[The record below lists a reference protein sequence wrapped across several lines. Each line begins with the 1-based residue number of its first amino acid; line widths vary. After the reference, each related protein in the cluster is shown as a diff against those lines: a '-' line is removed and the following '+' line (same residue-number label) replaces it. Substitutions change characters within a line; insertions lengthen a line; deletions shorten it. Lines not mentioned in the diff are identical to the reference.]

1 MQKFRQYNLILG
13 WGVFLVSLIVYL
25 LTLEPTASFW
35 DCGEFIATAFKMEVG
50 HPPGAPFFMVLGRFF
65 SLFAGGDVTKVAV
78 AVNVLSALTAAFTI
92 LFLFWTIT
100 HLVKKFFATEESTSP
115 VAFITI
121 FGSALVGSLAYT
133 FSDSFWFSAVEAE
146 VYSTSSLFTA
156 VVFWAILKWEN
167 IADEPGANRWIILIA
182 YLMGLSIGVHLLN
195 LLAIP
200 ALIFVYYFR
209 KFKPSTKGIIGALV
223 VSVAILGIVNYMLI
237 PGLTSIAAKF
247 ELVFVNGMHMPFN
260 TGVLVY
266 ALLLFG
272 GLIFGIYYTHH
283 KRNVLWNTI
292 LLSLFVIVIGYSS
305 YAIIVIRSAANT
317 PLDESNPDTV
327 FSLLDYLN
335 REQYGDNPLVY
346 GAFFNSRPTG
356 FDEGKP
362 SYYKGEEEYY
372 PVNKNREYKYGKD
385 SKGFFPRMWSTQAR
399 HANEYIYWAKMD
411 ESKLYDVRRDEQGNP
426 IMNQTGGY
434 SYDRSKPI
442 AIPTFG
448 ENMRF
453 FFRYQIGYMYLRY
466 FMWNFA
472 GRQNDI
478 QGHGELT
485 KGNWI
490 SGIKFIDQ
498 ARLGPQ
504 NHQPASIVDNKA
516 HNKYYMLPLLLGLV
530 GAYFHYKKHNK
541 DFWVVALLFVL
552 TGLAILVYL
561 NQYPIQPRERDYAY
575 AGSFYAFAIWVGI
588 GVAGLIDR
596 VLKNKKTVVTAGV
609 LVVASLILVPGIM
622 AKENWDDHDRSHRF
636 TAPAFARNFLNS
648 CLPGGIMFTNGDNDT
663 FPLWY
668 IQEVEGVRTDVR
680 IVNLSYLTADWYIE
694 QMKQTFY
701 DSEALPIS
709 WTKEKYIQGK
719 RDYAYLVE
727 TAGVLIKEK
736 YDVNR
741 AKYEPEVR
749 DIYSNLLEILE
760 SSLLPSNHATDYQ
773 AILALEDHMDP
784 LRLFGY
790 MRTFNSKDI
799 AERINL
805 DAEAMKA
812 ETARMEQMIKRI
824 DADFAPLKEA
834 MAFLMTEDPR
844 FRQAQG
850 QAQYF
855 IPAKKFVIP
864 SDSASGPDW
873 LVPDELE
880 GERVDQVRFSLT
892 ESVLYKN
899 LLTVMELF
907 GTNNWERPIYYSTTV
922 SSENYLNLE
931 DYMVREGLALRVAPV
946 KYANSNYLG
955 KVLTGD
961 MYSKLMNDF
970 DWGGIDTPGIYLDEN
985 NLRMTIHYRYAF
997 AVLSGALRDEG
1008 KLDSAK
1014 AVLDECVQHMPEEN
1028 VPYNAGITPIIQGY
1042 FSVGDTATAM
1052 AMVEKYEQKLESEL
1066 DYYNV
1071 LSKSKKFRFVKT
1083 GNDYLGA
1090 VRDIN
1095 ALRSMCLGFGETDA
1109 ARRLEEELT
1118 TYGQDYDRL
1127 FR

>member
-1 MQKFRQYNLILG
+1 MEKFRQYNLILG
-13 WGVFLVSLIVYL
+13 WGVFLVSLVVYL
-25 LTLEPTASFW
+25 LTMEPTASFW
-35 DCGEFIATAFKMEVG
+35 DCGEFIATAYKMEVG

-65 SLFAGGDVTKVAV
+65 TLFAGGDVTKVALTM
-78 AVNVLSALTAAFTI
+78 NVLSAMASAFTI
-92 LFLFWTIT
+92 LFLFWTLT
-100 HLVKKFFATEESTSP
+100 HLVRKFYTPEDSKTPSAL
-115 VAFITI
+115 VTI
-121 FGSALVGSLAYT
+121 FGSALVGALAYT

-156 VVFWAILKWEN
+156 IVFWAILKWEN
-167 IADEPGANRWIILIA
+167 NADEPGANRWIILIA

-200 ALIFVYYFR
+200 ALILVYYFK
-209 KFKPSTKGIIGALV
+209 KFEPSAKGIIGALA
-223 VSVAILGIVNYMLI
+223 VSVGILGVINYMLL
-237 PGLTSIAAKF
+237 PGLTAIATKF
-247 ELVFVNGMHMPFN
+247 ELVFVNGMNLPFN
-260 TGVLVY
+260 TGTLIY
-266 ALLLFG
+266 AILLFG
-272 GLIFGIYYTHH
+272 GIIFGIYYTHN
-283 KRNVLWNTI
+283 KGRVLWNTI
-292 LLSLFVIVIGYSS
+292 LLSLFVVVIGYSS
-305 YAIIVIRSAANT
+305 YAIIVIRSSANT

-346 GAFFNSRPTG
+346 GAFFNSRPTSVE
-356 FDEGKP
+356 DGKP
-362 SYYKGEEEYY
+362 SYYRGEDEYY
-372 PVNKNREYKYGKD
+372 SVNKNREYKYD
-385 SKGFFPRMWSTQAR
+385 SESKGVFPRMWSTQAR

-426 IMNQTGGY
+426 VMNQTGGY
-434 SYDRSKPI
+434 SYDRAAPI

-448 ENMRF
+448 ENLRF

-472 GRQNDI
+472 GKQNDI

-485 KGNWI
+485 KGNWV
-490 SGIKFIDQ
+490 SGINFIDQ

-504 NHQPASIVDNKA
+504 KNQPASMTDNKA
-516 HNKYYMLPLLLGLV
+516 NNKYYMLPLLLGLI

-541 DFWVVALLFVL
+541 DFWIIGLLFVL

-575 AGSFYAFAIWVGI
+575 SGSFYAFAIWVGI
-588 GVAGLIDR
+588 GVAGLIEWASKR
-596 VLKNKKTVVTAGV
+596 KRTVVTAGALV
-609 LVVASLILVPGIM
+609 LVTLILVPGMM
-622 AKENWDDHDRSHRF
+622 AKENWDDHDRSGRY

-648 CLPGGIMFTNGDNDT
+648 CLPDGIMFTNGDNDT

-701 DSEALPIS
+701 DSESLPIS
-709 WTKEKYIQGK
+709 WTKEQFVQGK

-736 YDVNR
+736 YEVNR
-741 AKYEPEVR
+741 QKYEVEVR
-749 DIYSNLLEILE
+749 DIYDNVLETLE
-760 SSLLPSNHATDYQ
+760 ASLLPVNHTKDYN
-773 AILALEDHMDP
+773 AILALNNNMDP

-790 MRTFNSKDI
+790 MRTFNSQDVS
-799 AERINL
+799 ERIQV
-805 DAEAMKA
+805 DKEAMQR
-812 ETARMEQMIKRI
+812 ETTRMEQMIKVI
-824 DADFAPLKEA
+824 DADFAPLKES

-844 FRQAQG
+844 FRQG
-850 QAQYF
+850 QYF
-855 IPAKKFVIP
+855 IPARKFVIP
-864 SDSASGPDW
+864 ADSAAVPDW
-873 LVPDELE
+873 LVPE
-880 GERVDQVRFSLT
+880 GFEENRVDQVSFTLT
-892 ESVLYKN
+892 ENVLYKN

-907 GTNNWERPIYYSTTV
+907 GNNNWERPIYFSTTV

-931 DYMVREGLALRVAPV
+931 EYMIREGLALRVAPV
-946 KYANSNYLG
+946 RYPNSNYLG
-955 KVLTGD
+955 KVETGE
-961 MYSKLMNDF
+961 MYDKLMNGF
-970 DWGGIDTPGIYLDEN
+970 DWGGIDTPGIYMDEN

-1008 KLDSAK
+1008 KMDSAK
-1014 AVLDECVQHMPEEN
+1014 VVLDRCMQRMPEET

-1042 FSVGDTATAM
+1042 FGVGDTATANE
-1052 AMVEKYEQKLESEL
+1052 MVVKYEHKLESEL
-1066 DYYNV
+1066 EYYKL
-1071 LSKSKKFRFVKT
+1071 LSHSGKSRFSKT
-1083 GNDYLGA
+1083 GNDFLGA

-1095 ALRSMCLGFGETDA
+1095 ALRSMCLGYGEMDA
-1109 ARRLEEELT
+1109 ATRLEEKLT
-1118 TYGQDYDRL
+1118 VYGQDYDRL

>member
-1 MQKFRQYNLILG
+1 MEKFRQYNLILG
-13 WGVFLVSLIVYL
+13 WGVFLVSLVVYL
-25 LTLEPTASFW
+25 LTMEPTASFW
-35 DCGEFIATAFKMEVG
+35 DCGEFIATAYKMEVG

-65 SLFAGGDVTKVAV
+65 TLFAGGDVTKVALTM
-78 AVNVLSALTAAFTI
+78 NVLSASASAFTI
-92 LFLFWTIT
+92 LFLFWTLT
-100 HLVKKFFATEESTSP
+100 HLVRKFYTPEDSKTPSAL
-115 VAFITI
+115 VTI
-121 FGSALVGSLAYT
+121 FGSALVGALAYT

-167 IADEPGANRWIILIA
+167 NADEPGANRWIIFIA

-200 ALIFVYYFR
+200 ALILVYYFK
-209 KFKPSTKGIIGALV
+209 KFKPSAKGIIGAMA
-223 VSVAILGIVNYMLI
+223 VSVGILGVINYMLL
-237 PGLTSIAAKF
+237 PGLTAIATKF
-247 ELVFVNGMHMPFN
+247 ELVFVNGMNLPFN
-260 TGVLVY
+260 TGTLVY
-266 ALLLFG
+266 AILLFG
-272 GLIFGIYYTHH
+272 GIIFGIYYTHN
-283 KRNVLWNTI
+283 KGRVLWNTI
-292 LLSLFVIVIGYSS
+292 LLSLFVVVIGYSS
-305 YAIIVIRSAANT
+305 YAIIVIRSSANT

-346 GAFFNSRPTG
+346 GAFFNSRPTSVE
-356 FDEGKP
+356 DGKP
-362 SYYKGEEEYY
+362 SYYRGEDEYY
-372 PVNKNREYKYGKD
+372 SVNKNREYKYD
-385 SKGFFPRMWSTQAR
+385 SESKGVFPRMWSTQAR
-399 HANEYIYWAKMD
+399 HANEYIYWARMD

-426 IMNQTGGY
+426 VMNQAGGY
-434 SYDRSKPI
+434 SYDRAAPI

-448 ENMRF
+448 ENLRF

-472 GRQNDI
+472 GKQNDI

-485 KGNWI
+485 KGNWV
-490 SGIKFIDQ
+490 SGINFIDQ

-504 NHQPASIVDNKA
+504 KNQPASMTDNKA
-516 HNKYYMLPLLLGLV
+516 NNKYYMLPLLLGLI

-541 DFWVVALLFVL
+541 DFWIIGLLFVL

-575 AGSFYAFAIWVGI
+575 SGSFYAFAIWVGI
-588 GVAGLIDR
+588 GVAGLIEWASKR
-596 VLKNKKTVVTAGV
+596 KRSVVTAGALV
-609 LVVASLILVPGIM
+609 LVTLILVPGMM
-622 AKENWDDHDRSHRF
+622 AKENWDDHDRSGRY

-701 DSEALPIS
+701 DSESLPIS
-709 WTKEKYIQGK
+709 WTKEQFVQGK

-736 YDVNR
+736 YEVNR
-741 AKYEPEVR
+741 QKYEVEVR
-749 DIYSNLLEILE
+749 DIYDNVMKILE
-760 SSLLPSNHATDYQ
+760 SSLLAVNHANDYK
-773 AILALEDHMDP
+773 AILALNNNMDP

-790 MRTFNSKDI
+790 MRTFNSQDVS
-799 AERINL
+799 ERIQL
-805 DAEAMKA
+805 DKEAMQQEA
-812 ETARMEQMIKRI
+812 TRMEQMIKVI
-824 DADFAPLKEA
+824 DADFAPLKES

-844 FRQAQG
+844 FRQG
-850 QAQYF
+850 QYF
-855 IPAKKFVIP
+855 IPARKFVIP
-864 SDSASGPDW
+864 ADSAAVPDW
-873 LVPDELE
+873 LVPE
-880 GERVDQVRFSLT
+880 GFEGNRVDQVSFTLT
-892 ESVLYKN
+892 ENVLYKN

-907 GTNNWERPIYYSTTV
+907 GNNNWERPIYFSTTV

-931 DYMVREGLALRVAPV
+931 EYMLREGLALRVAPV
-946 KYANSNYLG
+946 RYPNSNYLG
-955 KVLTGD
+955 KVETGE
-961 MYSKLMNDF
+961 MYDKLMNGF
-970 DWGGIDTPGIYLDEN
+970 DWGGIDTPGIYMDEN

-1008 KLDSAK
+1008 KMDSAK
-1014 AVLDECVQHMPEEN
+1014 VVLDRCMQRMPEET

-1042 FSVGDTATAM
+1042 FGVGDTATANE
-1052 AMVEKYEQKLESEL
+1052 MVVKYEQKLESEL
-1066 DYYNV
+1066 EYYKL
-1071 LSKSKKFRFVKT
+1071 LSHGGKSRFSKT
-1083 GNDYLGA
+1083 GNDFLGA

-1095 ALRSMCLGFGETDA
+1095 ALRSMCLGYGEMDA
-1109 ARRLEEELT
+1109 ATRLEEKLT
-1118 TYGQDYDRL
+1118 VYGQDYDRL

>member
-1 MQKFRQYNLILG
+1 MEKFRQYNLILG

-25 LTLEPTASFW
+25 LTMEPTASFW
-35 DCGEFIATAFKMEVG
+35 DCGEFIATAYKMEVG
-50 HPPGAPFFMVLGRFF
+50 HPPGAPFFMLLGRFF
-65 SLFAGGDVTKVAV
+65 TLFARGDVTKVA
-78 AVNVLSALTAAFTI
+78 ATINVLSASASAFTI
-92 LFLFWTIT
+92 LFLFWTLT
-100 HLVKKFFATEESTSP
+100 HLVRKFFASDKTNSP
-115 VAFITI
+115 VTMITI

-146 VYSTSSLFTA
+146 VYSMSSLFTA

-167 IADEPGANRWIILIA
+167 NADEPGANRWIILIA

-200 ALIFVYYFR
+200 AIIIVYYFR
-209 KFKPSTKGIIGALV
+209 KYTTSVKGVIAALA
-223 VSVAILGIVNYMLI
+223 VSVGILGIVNYMLL
-237 PGLTSIAAKF
+237 PGLTAIAGKF
-247 ELVFVNGMHMPFN
+247 ELIFVNGLGLPFN
-260 TGVLVY
+260 SGVVVY

-272 GLIFGIYYTHH
+272 GLIFGIYYTH
-283 KRNVLWNTI
+283 KKANVLWNTI
-292 LLSLFVIVIGYSS
+292 ILSLFVVVIGYSS
-305 YAIIVIRSAANT
+305 YTIIVIRSSANT

-335 REQYGDNPLVY
+335 REQYGDNPLIY
-346 GAFFNSRPTG
+346 GAFFNFRPSG
-356 FDEGKP
+356 FEEGKP
-362 SYYKGEEEYY
+362 SYYKGEDEYY
-372 PVNKNREYKYGKD
+372 PVDKNREYEYDKD
-385 SKGFFPRMWSTQAR
+385 AKGVFPRMWSTQAR

-426 IMNQTGGY
+426 IMSQMGGY
-434 SYDRSKPI
+434 SYDRSQAI
-442 AIPTFG
+442 ARPTFK

-453 FFRYQIGYMYLRY
+453 FFRYQVGYMYLRY

-490 SGIKFIDQ
+490 SGIKIIDQ

-504 NHQPASIVDNKA
+504 NSQPASIVDNKA
-516 HNKYYMLPLLLGLV
+516 NNKYYMLPLLLGLA
-530 GAYFHYKKHNK
+530 GAFFHYKKHNK
-541 DFWVVALLFVL
+541 DFWVIALLFSL

-575 AGSFYAFAIWVGI
+575 SGSFYAFSIWLGI
-588 GVAGLIDR
+588 GVAGLIDFASR
-596 VLKNKKTVVTAGV
+596 RKKSTVTAGV
-609 LVVASLILVPGIM
+609 LVLASLIFVPGIM
-622 AKENWDDHDRSHRF
+622 AKENWDDHDRSHRY

-648 CLPGGIMFTNGDNDT
+648 CLPGGIIFTNGDNDT

-668 IQEVEGVRTDVR
+668 LQEVEGVRTDVR

-709 WTKEKYIQGK
+709 WTKEQYLQGQ

-727 TAGVLIKEK
+727 SAGVLIKEK

-741 AKYEPEVR
+741 EKYEPEVR
-749 DIYSNLLEILE
+749 KIYNDLLKILE
-760 SSLLPSNHATDYQ
+760 NSLLPVNHATDYS
-773 AILALEDHMDP
+773 AILALEDNMDP

-790 MRTFNSKDI
+790 MRTFNSKEI

-805 DAEAMKA
+805 DEEAMKS
-812 ETARMEQMIKRI
+812 ETARMEQLIKVM
-824 DADFAPLKEA
+824 DGDYAPLKEA

-844 FRQAQG
+844 FRQG
-850 QAQYF
+850 QYF
-855 IPAKKFVIP
+855 IPARKFVIP
-864 SDSASGPDW
+864 ADSAEIPEW
-873 LVPDELE
+873 VVPNEFEDN
-880 GERVDQVRFSLT
+880 RVDQLRFSIS
-892 ESVLYKN
+892 ENVLYKN

-907 GTNNWERPIYYSTTV
+907 GSNNWERPIYYSTTV

-931 DYMVREGLALRVAPV
+931 DYMLREGLALRVAPV
-946 KYANSNYLG
+946 QHTNSGYLG
-955 KVLTGD
+955 KVKTD
-961 MYSKLMNDF
+961 EMYKKLMEEF
-970 DWGGIDTPGIYLDEN
+970 DWGGIDTPGIYMDEN

-997 AVLSGALRDEG
+997 SVLAGALTDEG
-1008 KLDSAK
+1008 KIDSAK
-1014 AVLDECVQHMPEEN
+1014 KVLDECVQHMPEET
-1028 VPYNAGITPIIQGY
+1028 VPYNAGITPLIQGY
-1042 FSVGDTATAM
+1042 FSVGDTATAI
-1052 AMVEKYEQKLESEL
+1052 AMLNKYEQKLESEL

-1071 LSKSKKFRFVKT
+1071 LSRSKKSRFNKT

-1090 VRDIN
+1090 VRDLN
-1095 ALRSMCLGFGETDA
+1095 QLRSMCLGYGETDA
-1109 ARRLEEELT
+1109 ARRLEEKLSV
-1118 TYGQDYDRL
+1118 YGQDYDRL